1 MKKNL
6 LIFILVVIAILGIIT
21 IVKINKGNKMNLEN
35 TYIVKSING
44 QDVYFDKDTNLIVTN
59 DPKAPKQGNNN
70 ILSKLVL
77 DSRKILDSSPYANH
91 KPLYYNPKPDAYGQ
105 TDYLKFKEWLDI
117 SYKQP
122 PKGKIAPWAKK
133 EKAYYES
140 LKTKRERY
148 IYLVKRSGL
157 KCTMIDIPD
166 DAIGRVDENGRL
178 TKPEYAGIYDEVER
192 HRGTLKSELFGGEW
206 NLCAGVLGDERG
218 FNGTGVGGFN
228 ARAYQKIFLA
238 AQLGRVSA
246 LNLLYIF
253 NRDGWFGVVKN
264 QMRAMEYR
272 LMLTANGWGDKL
284 YFLSKN
290 DYNLFDRLEKKELEI
305 MKTHPIYDEF
315 GMIPYLDEIIGVDW
329 VMDFNQN
336 NTEMDD
342 GTFTRHIRKKIE
354 DESTLLDPRDI
365 NASEYTRKEFIEY
378 VKNNIKDFQDR
389 YYFPG
394 LPEKWSSRDIE
405 LYIDSNI
412 LESKIISLT
421 PIEGYPNAPYYHT
434 PEELIELYEAGKLD
448 KKLNPLIPA
457 MYREYFPKDLKD
469 KIEEYAREHDIKD

>member
-1 MKKNL
+1 MKRALITIL
-6 LIFILVVIAILGIIT
+6 LFTGISFLGI
-21 IVKINKGNKMNLEN
+21 NLYKGNEVE
-35 TYIVKSING
+35 TYTVKAPNG
-44 QDVYFDKDTNLIVTN
+44 DEILFDKETNLIVSENHTKET
-59 DPKAPKQGNNN
+59 KALKEKSQM
-70 ILSKLVL
+70 LL

-122 PKGKIAPWAKK
+122 PKGKIAPWTKK

-178 TKPEYAGIYDEVER
+178 TKPEYKDIYDEVER

-206 NLCAGVLGDERG
+206 NLCAGVLGDVRG

-238 AQLGRVSA
+238 AQLGRASA

-253 NRDGWFGVVKN
+253 NRDGWFGIVKN

-434 PEELIELYEAGKLD
+434 PEELIELYESGKLD

-457 MYREYFPKDLKD
+457 MYREYFPKELKD